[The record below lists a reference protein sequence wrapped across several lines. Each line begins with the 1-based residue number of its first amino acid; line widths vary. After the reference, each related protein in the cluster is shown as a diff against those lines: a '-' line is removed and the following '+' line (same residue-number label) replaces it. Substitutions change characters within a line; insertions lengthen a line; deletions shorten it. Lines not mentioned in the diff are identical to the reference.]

1 MAERMILNRLNQ
13 GPRLAP
19 REGFDWMAVSWGG
32 PDEPITRTCS
42 YCEANID
49 EDDVPMIM
57 WTNQGFCARFCVA
70 CQSRWW
76 GLV

>member
-1 MAERMILNRLNQ
+1 MTDHPHIRLNA
-13 GPRLAP
+13 GPKLTP
-19 REGFDWMAVSWGG
+19 RAGFNWMAVSWGG
-32 PDEPITRTCS
+32 PSEPLTRSCS
-42 YCEANID
+42 YCDAELG

-57 WTNQGFCARFCVA
+57 WTSEGFCARFCVA

>member
-1 MAERMILNRLNQ
+1 MTAHLNRLNQ
-13 GPRLAP
+13 GPLAP

-32 PDEPITRTCS
+32 PSEPITRTCS